1 MLRFKTD
8 HNLVLKAINEKFPD
22 STNKLVGEY
31 IKIIAPT
38 EDDPRIITAYL
49 KQNKQ
54 EFFVVPHPSNRPL
67 KVVIKGLPA
76 STSVDDIKA
85 DLAEQGVPVSNV
97 AQLTQ
102 PFPKINTKTGTA
114 AENRNGN
121 KKPENGVTEAKKV
134 TPNLSFANAVKSDQQ
149 RAARSDKP
157 EPAKNNSKPD
167 TVKNQE
173 DNSAS
178 GFISAMSEF
187 RKLF

>member
-1 MLRFKTD
+1 MIKRQKRKGTTPNVDSQITNPAKKTKQESKIANDKISNDSVISTSNAFAGLGIDEVDSADNDISIEDTLPTPKVKSVMLRFKTD

-38 EDDPRIITAYL
+38 DYDHRIIAGYL

-76 STSVDDIKA
+76 STSIDDIKT
-85 DLAEQGVPVSNV
+85 DLAEQGVPVSKV

-102 PFPKINTKTGTA
+102 
-114 AENRNGN
+114 
-121 KKPENGVTEAKKV
+121 
-134 TPNLSFANAVKSDQQ
+134 
-149 RAARSDKP
+149 
-157 EPAKNNSKPD
+157 
-167 TVKNQE
+167 
-173 DNSAS
+173 
-178 GFISAMSEF
+178 
-187 RKLF
+187 